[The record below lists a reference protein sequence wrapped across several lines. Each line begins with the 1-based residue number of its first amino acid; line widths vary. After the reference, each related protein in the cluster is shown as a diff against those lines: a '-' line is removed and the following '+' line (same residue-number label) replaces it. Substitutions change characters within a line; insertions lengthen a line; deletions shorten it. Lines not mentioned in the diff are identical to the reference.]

1 MIHDKTLTAN
11 NFFSKIKSLLF
22 EFCLLFSAPFVFL
35 TVMSLSS
42 CQSVSS
48 DLSKDSKTILKNT
61 VQQSCFQE
69 HNAGFLIN
77 LSAPATPSVSWEGQW
92 TRDYATLDTQLLDPT
107 GQVIQLTSLST
118 LVDKF
123 GSIGLRRI
131 MCGTTAFSS
140 KILLEGHQIVVKNKL
155 KILQKEESMIRFE
168 AKSEFYYGLFGI
180 KKSPNTLYWLGH
192 IEQGKSVP
200 ELIRFGTD
208 TDILQLDFID
218 YN

>member
-22 EFCLLFSAPFVFL
+22 ELRLWFSVSFVFL
-35 TVMSLSS
+35 TVMNLSS

-48 DLSKDSKTILKNT
+48 GLSEDTKTILKNT

-77 LSAPATPSVSWEGQW
+77 LSAPETPSVSWEGQW
-92 TRDYATLDTQLLDPT
+92 ARDYATLDTQLLDPT
-107 GQVIQLTSLST
+107 GQVIQLASLST

-123 GSIGLRRI
+123 GSMGLRRI
-131 MCGTTAFSS
+131 MCGYTAFSP
-140 KILLEGHQIVVKNKL
+140 KIILEGHQIVVKNKL
-155 KILQKEESMIRFE
+155 QILQKEDQIIRFE
-168 AKSEFYYGLFGI
+168 ARSEFYYGLFGI
-180 KKSPNTLYWLGH
+180 KKSPNTLYWLGR

-208 TDILQLDFID
+208 TDSLQLDFID